1 MSGVD
6 PLFYERGEMNRR
18 GGGYNEEEEEGD
30 EEDLFEDHVSPY
42 YLSRGH
48 DGNHEVIR
56 DYLAI
61 CTQKAAL
68 DIKNN
73 SNQHSLDNFIPDKHP
88 LDQDDDHNTKEPAFW
103 EKYTLDKKTI
113 ADLFTHARDYKF
125 TQPPRNTN
133 SQLKSRAQKNLGS
146 FANSRNLV
154 DDDVFDGQ
162 LQIKMI
168 CCIMDSAEFMSIFC
182 DLSILKGQNITFN
195 TFPDDMVPHFFHR
208 GLHYIRMH
216 KETEKRTLVQF
227 SIDPAFKIKIEEK
240 KDRKEE
246 RKERRV
252 IRAMLKE
259 DRLQQKDL
267 PATRSNHNRMYDR
280 CEKGATKVG
289 GDGDIMSDSSSDDD
303 SADEDSIESVEQ
315 AKFQEYVTGDSVNDT
330 SNGIHEAD
338 RRDFLLE
345 GDEVFLKL
353 KKLSEHVKDTS
364 SFNLGDYNIRQF
376 LDVYLRILV
385 IFHKKIG
392 GGYGIEKFVFY
403 IPNHSTKNT
412 KKK

>member
-1 MSGVD
+1 MS
-6 PLFYERGEMNRR
+6 NR
-18 GGGYNEEEEEGD
+18 GGGYNEGEEDGD
-30 EEDLFEDHVSPY
+30 EDDLFEDHVSPY

-48 DGNHEVIR
+48 DGNHEVIQ

-61 CTQKAAL
+61 CTQKGAL
-68 DIKNN
+68 DMKKDGAQNT
-73 SNQHSLDNFIPDKHP
+73 LDNFIPDKHP
-88 LDQDDDHNTKEPAFW
+88 LDQDNDHITKEPAFW
-103 EKYTLDKKTI
+103 KKHALDKKTTT
-113 ADLFTHARDYKF
+113 DLFAHARDFQF
-125 TQPPRNTN
+125 TQTPSNTN

-146 FANSRNLV
+146 FAKSRNLV
-154 DDDVFDGQ
+154 GDDVFDDQ

-182 DLSILKGQNITFN
+182 DLSVLKGQDITFN

-208 GLHYIRMH
+208 GLHYLRMH

-259 DRLQQKDL
+259 DRLQQKAL
-267 PATRSNHNRMYDR
+267 PTTRSNYNRMYDR
-280 CEKGATKVG
+280 CEKSGSVVG
-289 GDGDIMSDSSSDDD
+289 GDGDVMSDSSSEDD

-315 AKFQEYVTGDSVNDT
+315 AKFQEYVTGDRANAMGG
-330 SNGIHEAD
+330 NGMHEDD

-353 KKLSEHVKDTS
+353 KKLSEHVKGAS

-385 IFHKKIG
+385 IFQKKIG

-403 IPNHSTKNT
+403 IPDHGT
-412 KKK
+412 KKAKKK